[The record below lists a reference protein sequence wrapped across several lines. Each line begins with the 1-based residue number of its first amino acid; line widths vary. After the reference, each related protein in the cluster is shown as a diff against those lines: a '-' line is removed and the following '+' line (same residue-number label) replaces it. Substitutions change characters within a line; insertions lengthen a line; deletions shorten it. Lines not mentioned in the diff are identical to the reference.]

1 MPAPR
6 TGRARDLKFQLRLA
20 LVASGAPAFA
30 GTTTNKGG
38 DMHAIVRG
46 GIAVVLAAIGSAGV
60 LAADTIK
67 IGLVNETTGPNA
79 EAGSYTVNGTR
90 LAVDEINAK
99 GGIMGRQVELQIED
113 NQSTNPGT
121 VLAYSKLISEG
132 GLTAIV
138 GPIRSTQI
146 QAASPTIQKGG
157 VPALV
162 GGTDPSLTKVNNP
175 WLFRMR
181 PNDSYSSRV
190 IADFGASSLKL
201 KKWAIVHSTD
211 AFGSGGM
218 KALTAALQGLGIQPV
233 LVQGYTNNSQ
243 DFTPIVLAIKKSGAD
258 ILATYMTNSPDV
270 GIFAKQLRQLGV
282 GIPWV
287 GSPSIVTD
295 TAMKL
300 AGPALQGTYAVADY
314 TPGSSVEAK
323 AFADKYKARYK
334 LDSDV
339 YSSWAYD
346 AMHLL
351 KQAIETAKST
361 EPDKVR
367 AALLATCGWK
377 GVEGTYCFDKNGD
390 GLHGYN
396 VVRNENGKIAFLKHI
411 DFKD

>member
-1 MPAPR
+1 ML
-6 TGRARDLKFQLRLA
+6 GIARGSAAASLTAVLLTTT
-20 LVASGAPAFA
+20 LVATGLV
-30 GTTTNKGG
+30 TTTLLTTTLGG
-38 DMHAIVRG
+38 SA
-46 GIAVVLAAIGSAGV
+46 LAAEP
-60 LAADTIK
+60 IK

-79 EAGSYTVNGTR
+79 EAGSYTVNGTQ

-99 GGIMGRQVELQIED
+99 GGILGRQIELRIED

-121 VLAYSKLISEG
+121 VLAYSKLIGEG
-132 GLTAIV
+132 GMTAIV

-175 WLFRMR
+175 WIFRVR

-190 IADFGASSLKL
+190 IAEFGVNTLKL

-211 AFGSGGM
+211 AFGSGGV
-218 KALTAALQGLGIQPV
+218 KALTAVLQSYGVTPV
-233 LVQGYTNNSQ
+233 LTQGYTNNSQ
-243 DFTPIVLAIKKSGAD
+243 DFTPVVLAIKKSGAD

-282 GIPWV
+282 GVPWV
-287 GSPSIVTD
+287 GSPSVITD
-295 TAMKL
+295 TALKL
-300 AGPALQGTYAVADY
+300 AGPALYGTYAVADF
-314 TPGSSVEAK
+314 TPGSSPEAK
-323 AFADKYKARYK
+323 AFAEKYKARYK
-334 LDSDV
+334 LDADV

-346 AMHLL
+346 ALHLL
-351 KQAIETAKST
+351 KQAIESAKGT
-361 EPDKVR
+361 DPDKLR
-367 AALLATCGWK
+367 AALLAVCGWK

-396 VVRNENGKIAFLKHI
+396 VVHNEDGKISFLKHI
-411 DFKD
+411 DLKD

>member
-1 MPAPR
+1 MGIPIPGLFA
-6 TGRARDLKFQLRLA
+6 AA
-20 LVASGAPAFA
+20 VAAASFG
-30 GTTTNKGG
+30 
-38 DMHAIVRG
+38 
-46 GIAVVLAAIGSAGV
+46 LAAQ
-60 LAADTIK
+60 AADPIR

-79 EAGSYTVNGTR
+79 EAGSYTVNGVK
-90 LAVDEINAK
+90 LAVDEVNKA
-99 GGIMGRQVELQIED
+99 GGILGRQIELRIED

-121 VLAYSKLISEG
+121 VLAYSKLTGEG
-132 GLTAIV
+132 GITAIV

-157 VPALV
+157 IPAMV

-175 WLFRMR
+175 WLFRVR

-190 IADFGASSLKL
+190 IADFGVNSLKGQ
-201 KKWAIVHSTD
+201 KWAIVHSTD

-218 KALTAALQGLGIQPV
+218 KALSEALKAQGVTPV

-282 GIPWV
+282 TVPWV
-287 GSPSIVTD
+287 GSPSVVTD

-300 AGPALQGTYAVADY
+300 AGPALHSVFAVADF
-314 TPGSSVEAK
+314 TPGSSAEAK
-323 AFADKYKARYK
+323 AFAEKYTAKYK
-334 LDSDV
+334 LNSDV

-346 AMHLL
+346 AIYVL
-351 KQAIETAKST
+351 KNAIETAKGT
-361 EPDKVR
+361 EPDKIR
-367 AALLATCGWK
+367 NAILGICGWK

-396 VVRNENGKIAFLKHI
+396 IVRNEHGKITYIKHI

>member
-1 MPAPR
+1 MLGIA
-6 TGRARDLKFQLRLA
+6 
-20 LVASGAPAFA
+20 
-30 GTTTNKGG
+30 
-38 DMHAIVRG
+38 RG
-46 GIAVVLAAIGSAGV
+46 GMAAMVAAALCTGALAAEP
-60 LAADTIK
+60 IK

-90 LAVDEINAK
+90 LAVEEINAK
-99 GGIMGRQVELQIED
+99 GGIMGRQIELQIED

-121 VLAYSKLISEG
+121 VLAYSKLIGEG

-157 VPALV
+157 VPAMV

-175 WLFRMR
+175 WIFRMR

-190 IADFGASSLKL
+190 IADFGVNSLKL

-218 KALTAALQGLGIQPV
+218 KALTAALQSQGVTPV

-282 GIPWV
+282 GVPWV

-300 AGPALQGTYAVADY
+300 AGAALHGTYAVADF
-314 TPGSSVEAK
+314 TPGSSAEAK
-323 AFADKYKARYK
+323 SFAERYKAKYK
-334 LDSDV
+334 LDADV

-351 KQAIETAKST
+351 KQAVESSKST

-367 AALLATCGWK
+367 AALLAVCGWK

-396 VVRNENGKIAFLKHI
+396 VVRNETGKITFLKHI

>member
-1 MPAPR
+1 MSAI
-6 TGRARDLKFQLRLA
+6 ARGASAVALA
-20 LVASGAPAFA
+20 ALLAGSAFA
-30 GTTTNKGG
+30 
-38 DMHAIVRG
+38 
-46 GIAVVLAAIGSAGV
+46 
-60 LAADTIK
+60 ADPIK

-90 LAVDEINAK
+90 LAVEEVNAR
-99 GGIMGRQVELQIED
+99 GGIMGRPIELKVED

-121 VLAYSKLISEG
+121 VLAYSKLIGEG

-162 GGTDPSLTKVNNP
+162 GGTDPSLTRVNNA
-175 WLFRMR
+175 WIFRMR

-190 IADFGASSLKL
+190 IADFGVNSLKL

-218 KALTAALQGLGIQPV
+218 KALSAALEAAGVQPV

-282 GIPWV
+282 GVPWV

-300 AGPALQGTYAVADY
+300 AGPALYGTYAVADF
-314 TPGSSVEAK
+314 TPGSSAEAK
-323 AFADKYKARYK
+323 SFAEKYKAKYK
-334 LDSDV
+334 LDADV

-346 AMHLL
+346 AINLL
-351 KQAIETAKST
+351 KQAIESAKST
-361 EPDKVR
+361 DPDKVR
-367 AALLATCGWK
+367 AALLGVCGWK